1 MQAAV
6 VERGDTTLAGQ
17 DTTSIADPGTTFIAT
32 TTAGGCDTASTSCI
46 PEEDAAGTHS
56 VEIGDHGTSV
66 TSVAA
71 GETLTTTAGS
81 PPSSMAAP

>member
-6 VERGDTTLAGQ
+6 VERGDITLAGPG
-17 DTTSIADPGTTFIAT
+17 TTSIAGSGTIIAT
-32 TTAGGCDTASTSCI
+32 TTAGGCDTASTTGI
-46 PEEDAAGTHS
+46 PMDDAAGTHS
-56 VEIGDHGTSV
+56 VEIGDHGTGV

-81 PPSSMAAP
+81 LPSSMAAP